1 MTDDRANPVERQL
14 QSSQTNNIQPTNI
27 QPTNIQPT
35 TTQSTATPAKD
46 SQTQT
51 TQPQKAMPNNSN
63 PQNNNANSNV
73 NNNANNNANSNK
85 TTNSTVN
92 SAAKPESAPEPQ
104 IKKVDVAIAGVT
116 YPIFCPVHEQEELRA
131 AVSYI
136 NDFALKLR
144 RDAPSLSQENLLVLT
159 CLNLY
164 EKIQTH
170 ERNEEDRLQQSKQ
183 SEALLNKIM
192 KDAHSIL

>member
-14 QSSQTNNIQPTNI
+14 QSSQTHNIQPTN
-27 QPTNIQPT
+27 
-35 TTQSTATPAKD
+35 TQSTATPAKD

-63 PQNNNANSNV
+63 TQNSSANNNLNS
-73 NNNANNNANSNK
+73 NANSNK
-85 TTNSTVN
+85 ATNSTVSS

-116 YPIFCPVHEQEELRA
+116 YPIFCPVHEQEELHS

-136 NDFALKLR
+136 NDFALKSR
-144 RDAPSLSQENLLVLT
+144 KEAPGLSQENLLVLT

-164 EKIQTH
+164 EKIQTY

-192 KDAHSIL
+192 KDAHSVL

>member
-1 MTDDRANPVERQL
+1 MTDDRANLVDSQL
-14 QSSQTNNIQPTNI
+14 QSKQTQNIPSKDSQSTD
-27 QPTNIQPT
+27 
-35 TTQSTATPAKD
+35 TQSTG
-46 SQTQT
+46 TQAPNIH
-51 TQPQKAMPNNSN
+51 TQKTMPNNSN
-63 PQNNNANSNV
+63 TQNNNVNS
-73 NNNANNNANSNK
+73 NANNNK
-85 TTNSTVN
+85 TTNSTVSS
-92 SAAKPESAPEPQ
+92 SAAKPENAPEPQ

-116 YPIFCPVHEQEELRA
+116 YPIYCPVHEQEELHA

-144 RDAPSLSQENLLVLT
+144 KEAPGLSQENLLVLS

-183 SEALLNKIM
+183 SDALLNKIM
-192 KDAHSIL
+192 QDAHSIL